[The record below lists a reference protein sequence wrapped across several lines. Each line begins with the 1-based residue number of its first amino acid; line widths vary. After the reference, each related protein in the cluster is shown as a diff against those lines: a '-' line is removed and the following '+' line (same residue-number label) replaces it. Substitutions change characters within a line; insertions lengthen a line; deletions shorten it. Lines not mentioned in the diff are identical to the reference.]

1 MYAGGPENTVSRRNL
16 LMAGMSVAVWTAAS
30 MVQGCG
36 SETVNQIGGTTS
48 LPAPPDQGTGNV
60 VGPTPPAFVQPDVLR
75 SVSGTLS
82 TTLVHRVANNMV
94 GPNPVT
100 LRSYNGK
107 LTGPTLRVKPGDTLR
122 ILVDN
127 QFPANPDPV
136 KPANLNQPHQLN
148 TTNLHTHGLHVSPQA
163 NSDNIFVEI
172 DPGSTFQYEYQIP
185 ADHPP
190 GTHWYHPHKHGSSA
204 VQLFSSMAGALI
216 VEGGLDEVPAIKAA
230 RDLVYLITELN
241 INHVTGDVPAW
252 SGAVNPTPFGN
263 QPGQRFLLVNGSLVP
278 SLSAFSGEVIRLRVI
293 NGSVRTAVPF
303 SIAGHTL
310 NIISL
315 DGIALP
321 TMRQASSI
329 VLTPAGRA
337 DILIRCGAPGNYNI
351 TRLADDSLGNMDN
364 PIPLGSLQVLNTV
377 VTMDLPDKLPPQ
389 PYPNI
394 LASELTNQNVT
405 VLNWEAN
412 APGAE
417 AAAPFFNNQ
426 NFTINL
432 KHFNPM
438 VVDHSIPL
446 NSVLEWEL
454 INTSNVGHPFHIHI
468 NPFMVVS
475 VNNVPLPEPEWH
487 DTFNIPKGGRIRIR
501 HRFEDFRGM
510 YVLHCHILIHEDL
523 GMMQVVEVT

>member
-48 LPAPPDQGTGNV
+48 LPAPNDVGNGNV
-60 VGPTPPAFVQPDVLR
+60 TGPTPPAFVQPPVLR
-75 SVSGTLS
+75 ATNGTLS
-82 TTLVHRVANNMV
+82 TTLTHVYADNTVGGAPVH
-94 GPNPVT
+94 
-100 LRSYNGK
+100 LRSYNGQ
-107 LTGPTLRVKPGDTLR
+107 LTGPTLRVKPGDKLR

-127 QFPANPDPV
+127 QLPANPDPV

-148 TTNLHTHGLHVSPQA
+148 TTNLHTHGLHVSPSL

-172 DPGSTFQYEYQIP
+172 DPATQFQYEYNIP

-190 GTHWYHPHKHGSSA
+190 GTLWYHPHKHGSSS

-241 INHVTGDVPAW
+241 ISNVTNDVPAW

-263 QPGQRFLLVNGSLVP
+263 QPAQRKILVNGQLVP
-278 SLSAFSGEVIRLRVI
+278 TLSAFSGEVIRLRVI

-321 TMRQASSI
+321 AMRQASSI
-329 VLTPAGRA
+329 VITPAGRA
-337 DILIRCGAPGNYNI
+337 DILIRCGAPNSYDI
-351 TRLADDSLGNMDN
+351 TRLADDSLGNLDN
-364 PIPLGSLQVLNTV
+364 PIPLGVLQVLNTF
-377 VTMDLPDKLPPQ
+377 VTMDLPEKLPPP

-394 LASELTNQNVT
+394 LASELTDPNVT
-405 VLNWEAN
+405 VLNWELN
-412 APGAE
+412 AAGAE
-417 AAAPFFNNQ
+417 AAAPNFNNQ

-432 KHFNPM
+432 KHFNAM

-454 INTSNVGHPFHIHI
+454 VNTSTVGHPFHIHV

-487 DTFNIPKGGRIRIR
+487 DTFNIPKMGRIRIR

-510 YVLHCHILIHEDL
+510 FVLHCHILVHEDL

>member
-1 MYAGGPENTVSRRNL
+1 MYAGGPETTVSRRNL

-48 LPAPPDQGTGNV
+48 VPAPADLGTGNV
-60 VGPTPPAFVQPDVLR
+60 TGPTPPAFVQPAVLS
-75 SVSGTLS
+75 SVGGALS

-94 GPNPVT
+94 GATPVT
-100 LRSYNGK
+100 LRSYNGQ

-136 KPANLNQPHQLN
+136 KPANINQPHQLN

-172 DPGSTFQYEYQIP
+172 DPGETFQYEYQIP

-190 GTHWYHPHKHGSSA
+190 GTMWYHPHKHGSSS

-216 VEGGLDEVPAIKAA
+216 IEGGLDEVPAIKAA
-230 RDLVYLITELN
+230 RDLVFLITELN
-241 INHVTGDVPAW
+241 IDGTGQVPNWAM
-252 SGAVNPTPFGN
+252 ATPTPFTQAG
-263 QPGQRFLLVNGSLVP
+263 RRLLVNGQLTP
-278 SLSAFSGEVIRLRVI
+278 TLSAFSGEVIRLRVI

-303 SIAGHTL
+303 SIPGHTL

-321 TMRQASSI
+321 AMRQANSI
-329 VLTPAGRA
+329 VITPAGRA
-337 DILIRCGAPGNYNI
+337 DILIRCGAPGNYDI
-351 TRLADDSLGNMDN
+351 QRLADDSLGNLDSL
-364 PIPLGSLQVLNTV
+364 ILLGTLNVLNTV
-377 VTMDLPDKLPPQ
+377 VNMALPDKLPPQ

-394 LASELTNQNVT
+394 LDAELTSNVVT
-405 VLNWEAN
+405 VLNWELG

-417 AAAPFFNNQ
+417 AAAPGFNGQ

-432 KHFNPM
+432 FHFNPM
-438 VVDHSIPL
+438 VVNQSVPL

-454 INTSNVGHPFHIHI
+454 VNTSTVGHPFHIHI

-475 VNNVPLPEPEWH
+475 VNNVAVEPEWH

-501 HRFEDFRGM
+501 HRFEDFRGL
-510 YVLHCHILIHEDL
+510 YVLHCHILVHEDL